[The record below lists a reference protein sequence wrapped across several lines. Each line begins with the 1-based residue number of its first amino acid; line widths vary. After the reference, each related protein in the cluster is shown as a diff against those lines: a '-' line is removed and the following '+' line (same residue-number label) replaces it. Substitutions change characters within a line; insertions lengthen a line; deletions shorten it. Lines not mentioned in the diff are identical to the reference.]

1 MPASRRLRS
10 WPETTWVRLS
20 WRRQRVQ
27 VAASSAIR
35 SSSVGIVTSP
45 SSRTDADHPVVQGGG
60 QVRPPEAWRARRNHT
75 VRSVDGYRGD
85 AYAPR
90 RQVVGCD
97 EDGGTLLKRVRR
109 VSLLLAGLVLSAAPM
124 APGAGAAGPRGDG
137 TGKQA
142 PSVWSKDPRSG
153 AALNRLAARSLQP
166 GLPAA
171 HPEDPRMR
179 ILPSTV
185 NGPSAD
191 ATAQDTQSETTIGV
205 LGSNVIIGWNDSG

>member
-90 RQVVGCD
+90 RQVVGLRRGRGDFVETRTSSQLAAAGRAGAVGCAHGSGSRS
-97 EDGGTLLKRVRR
+97 GGAEGRWDRQ
-109 VSLLLAGLVLSAAPM
+109 AGAFGLVQGPALRRRAQP
-124 APGAGAAGPRGDG
+124 AGGEEPAAGPAGR
-137 TGKQA
+137 A
-142 PSVWSKDPRSG
+142 PG
-153 AALNRLAARSLQP
+153 
-166 GLPAA
+166 
-171 HPEDPRMR
+171 
-179 ILPSTV
+179 
-185 NGPSAD
+185 GP
-191 ATAQDTQSETTIGV
+191 
-205 LGSNVIIGWNDSG
+205 

>member
-10 WPETTWVRLS
+10 WPEGPTNGSPCRSSWKPGASPTSISSACGSPWPKTTWVRLS

-90 RQVVGCD
+90 RQVVGLRRGRGD
-97 EDGGTLLKRVRR
+97 LLKRVRR
-109 VSLLLAGLVLSAAPM
+109 VSLLLLAGLVL
-124 APGAGAAGPRGDG
+124 
-137 TGKQA
+137 
-142 PSVWSKDPRSG
+142 
-153 AALNRLAARSLQP
+153 
-166 GLPAA
+166 
-171 HPEDPRMR
+171 
-179 ILPSTV
+179 
-185 NGPSAD
+185 
-191 ATAQDTQSETTIGV
+191 
-205 LGSNVIIGWNDSG
+205 